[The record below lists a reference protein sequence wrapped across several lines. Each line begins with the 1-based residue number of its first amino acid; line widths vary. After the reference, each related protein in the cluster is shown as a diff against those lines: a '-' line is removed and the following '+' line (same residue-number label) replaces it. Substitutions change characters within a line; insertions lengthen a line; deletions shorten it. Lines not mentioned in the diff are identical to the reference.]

1 MRVAVTGSSGLIG
14 QALIPALRAAGHET
28 LALVRRPPRGPEE
41 VRWDPETGTID
52 IDALRGIEGAINL
65 AGKNVGTRW
74 SDEARSEMRES
85 RIKSTR
91 LLAGTMASLS
101 PRPGVLVSMSAV
113 GYYGDRGEELL
124 SETSGPGQGF
134 LPDLVGEWEASA
146 RAAQD
151 AGIRVVHPRAGVVLS
166 RESGALKKML
176 LPFQLGVG
184 GRVGSGRQW
193 MSWIALGDVVAGLV
207 FLLTR
212 ASLRGPVNLSATP
225 VRNAEFTR
233 QLGKALHRPALI
245 PAPVPA
251 LQLIYGKQMIEENL
265 LWSTRVSSSRIVEA
279 GFQPGFPEIRAAFK
293 HVLNVR

>member
-14 QALIPALRAAGHET
+14 QALVPALRAAGHET
-28 LALVRRPPRGPEE
+28 LALVRRAPTGPGE
-41 VRWDPETGTID
+41 VRWDPEAGTID
-52 IDALRGIEGAINL
+52 TDALRNIEGAINL

-74 SDEARSEMRES
+74 SNEARSEMRES

-124 SETSGPGQGF
+124 SEASGPGQGF
-134 LPDLVGEWEASA
+134 LPDLVGEWEAAA
-146 RAAQD
+146 RAAAE
-151 AGIRVVHPRAGVVLS
+151 AGIRVIHPRAGVVLS

-193 MSWIALGDVVAGLV
+193 MSWIALDDIVAGLV
-207 FLLTR
+207 YLLTHR
-212 ASLRGPVNLSATP
+212 SLTGPVNLSATP
-225 VRNAEFTR
+225 VRNAEFTS

-245 PAPVPA
+245 PAPIPA

-265 LWSTRVSSSRIVEA
+265 LWSTRVSSSRVVEA
-279 GFQPGFPEIRAAFK
+279 GFQLGFPEIGLALR
-293 HVLNVR
+293 HVLEA